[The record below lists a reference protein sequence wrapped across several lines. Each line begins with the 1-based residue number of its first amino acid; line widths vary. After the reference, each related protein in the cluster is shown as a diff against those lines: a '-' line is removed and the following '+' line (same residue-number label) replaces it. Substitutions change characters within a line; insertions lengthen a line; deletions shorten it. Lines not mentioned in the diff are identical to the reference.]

1 MTKNTLHAHIIPNI
15 VKISLKGVKM
25 IFLSRKQ
32 KINSRQRPQ
41 DMTELSTNYVF
52 YLQETQVRNY
62 LVFKHSIK
70 RFIDY
75 QFFFYYY
82 DYIKKKKKKLCRCT
96 LRHFLVKYSIFH
108 IKNLL
113 IKKKYQYFSC

>member
-1 MTKNTLHAHIIPNI
+1 
-15 VKISLKGVKM
+15 
-25 IFLSRKQ
+25 
-32 KINSRQRPQ
+32 
-41 DMTELSTNYVF
+41 MTELSTNYVF

-82 DYIKKKKKKLCRCT
+82 DYIKKKIMPLYFTAFLGKIFYISYKK
-96 LRHFLVKYSIFH
+96 FA
-108 IKNLL
+108 N
-113 IKKKYQYFSC
+113 